1 MDKFQKRLKF
11 IDELKVNT
19 DENIKK
25 KIDNKIGDGIAKFL
39 FDMMQK
45 TSDEGEKK
53 QILDRMMKINNLFNV
68 DFDEEI
74 NILNEY
80 KKANNKE
87 IESR

>member
-1 MDKFQKRLKF
+1 MDKFQRRLKF

-25 KIDNKIGDGIAKFL
+25 NIDNKIGDGIAKFL

-53 QILDRMMKINNLFNV
+53 QILDRMMKINNLFKV

>member
-1 MDKFQKRLKF
+1 MDKFQRRLKF

-53 QILDRMMKINNLFNV
+53 QILDRMMKINNLFKV
-68 DFDEEI
+68 DSDEEI

-80 KKANNKE
+80 KKSNNKE

>member
-1 MDKFQKRLKF
+1 MDKFQRRLKF

-53 QILDRMMKINNLFNV
+53 QILDRMMKINNLFKV
-68 DFDEEI
+68 
-74 NILNEY
+74 LL
-80 KKANNKE
+80 
-87 IESR
+87 RL

>member
-53 QILDRMMKINNLFNV
+53 QILDRMMKINNLFKV

>member
-1 MDKFQKRLKF
+1 MDKFQRRLKF

-39 FDMMQK
+39 FDMIQK

-53 QILDRMMKINNLFNV
+53 QILDRMMKINNLFKV

>member
-80 KKANNKE
+80 NKANNKE

>member
-39 FDMMQK
+39 FDMIQK

-53 QILDRMMKINNLFNV
+53 QILDRMMKINNLFKV

>member
-1 MDKFQKRLKF
+1 MDKFQRRLKF

-53 QILDRMMKINNLFNV
+53 QILDRMMKINNLFKV